1 MLIFPGAGAIWACIL
16 PALRLG
22 EISISIP
29 SENLGYP
36 YLVCKKR
43 FNAIFTSADKS
54 FLAYPTRISMNPTGA
69 RKCRLS
75 PWCKAT
81 LMHDVRTSIVT
92 F

>member
-1 MLIFPGAGAIWACIL
+1 MLIFPGASAIWACIL

-54 FLAYPTRISMNPTGA
+54 FLAYPTRISMNPPGLGNVVFHHGV
-69 RKCRLS
+69 RRLS
-75 PWCKAT
+75 CMMSGRR
-81 LMHDVRTSIVT
+81 L
-92 F
+92 